1 MNSKAKCWTFMFSL
15 YPLTQNAVPIFKLGQ
30 KEYFAIGGGGM
41 VGRGHVLSLIHI

>member
-1 MNSKAKCWTFMFSL
+1 MFSL

-41 VGRGHVLSLIHI
+41 VGRGHVCVLCLYAHMQRGLPR